1 MKFVTGHDE
10 VTFQCIL
17 PPLCIGIALCFS
29 LLQYFKDDSLDYV
42 IACAVEVDSV
52 I

>member
-10 VTFQCIL
+10 VTFQCVL

-29 LLQYFKDDSLDYV
+29 LLQNFENDGLDDV
-42 IACAVEVDSV
+42 IACTVEVDSV